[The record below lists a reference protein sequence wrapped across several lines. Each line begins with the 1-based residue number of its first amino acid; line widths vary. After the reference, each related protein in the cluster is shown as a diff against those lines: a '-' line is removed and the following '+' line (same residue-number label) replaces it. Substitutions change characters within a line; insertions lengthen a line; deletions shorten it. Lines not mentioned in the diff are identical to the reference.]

1 MVVNKMEFLDKLT
14 KEALDFDY
22 ILSNIKTI
30 TPYGKSYK
38 ENLRPFLPGRER
50 ELIEELSKVERV
62 MKHIEN
68 REFKRKLNDILYHIK
83 DLRHSVRRAMEG
95 NVLSEVE
102 LFEIKIFL
110 YLIRDLEKLIKKF
123 GVDDLPDIEIK
134 RIEVLEEL
142 LDPEDTGLWTFYI
155 YDCYSKELQ
164 RLRKS
169 KRENENHIKSE
180 VKKLKDKIQK
190 DLKLDI
196 RPDGTLVISKE
207 DIDTLESIEFHPHL
221 SYVSETYMN
230 IKFKIKPT
238 DEINSL
244 EKRQHYIKERE
255 EEEEFAIREKL
266 SHEIANN
273 RKALIRNMASIGKLD
288 LILGKAQYAMDI
300 NGVRPEIIEDHHISI
315 IDGRHPKVEEHLQHR
330 GLGFTPITVELNK
343 GVTCITGANMG
354 GKTISLKLVGLL
366 TAMAQY
372 GLFVPAKKATFGLSN
387 FISASIGD
395 MQSADEGLSTFG
407 GEIKLVQEAIM
418 KSNNRGIILIDEL
431 ARGTNPE
438 EGYAISKAVVNR
450 LKGENSIT
458 LITTHYDNIANLDG
472 VVHLQVIGLSKI
484 DFDILDRE
492 LKDVDID
499 KMDIINRY
507 MDYRLK
513 VVERNS
519 EVPKDAINIARL
531 MGLEEGI
538 IHVAEEILEKK

>member
-30 TPYGKSYK
+30 TPYGNTYK
-38 ENLRPFLPGRER
+38 ENLRPFLPGDES
-50 ELIEELSKVERV
+50 ELIEELDKVERV
-62 MKHIEN
+62 IRHIEN
-68 REFKRKLNDILYHIK
+68 REFKRKLDDILHHVK
-83 DLRHSVRRAMEG
+83 DLRHSIRRTMEG
-95 NVLSEVE
+95 NVLTEVE
-102 LFEIKIFL
+102 LFEIKTFL
-110 YLIRDLEKLIKKF
+110 YLVRDLEKLIKQF
-123 GVDDLPDIEIK
+123 GIDDIPNIEIK
-134 RIEVLEEL
+134 RVEVLEEL

-155 YDCYSKELQ
+155 YDCYSEELQ
-164 RLRKS
+164 RLRKD
-169 KRENENHIKSE
+169 KRDNEKKIKVE
-180 VKKLKDKIQK
+180 VKKLKEKIQK
-190 DLKLDI
+190 DLELDL
-196 RPDGTLVISKE
+196 RPDGTLIISKE
-207 DIDTLESIEFHPHL
+207 DIDKLESIEIHPHL

-230 IKFKIKPT
+230 VKFKIKPT
-238 DEINSL
+238 DEMNRL
-244 EKRQHYIKERE
+244 EKRQYYIKERE
-255 EEEEFAIREKL
+255 EEEEFIIRKKL
-266 SHEIANN
+266 SHKISNN

-288 LILGKAQYAMDI
+288 LILGKAQYAKDI
-300 NGVRPEIIEDHHISI
+300 DGVRPEIKNDHYIKI
-315 IDGRHPKVEEHLQHR
+315 VDGRHPKVEEYLKHK
-330 GLGFTPITVELNK
+330 GLEFTPITVKLNR

-458 LITTHYDNIANLDG
+458 LITTHYDNIANIDG
-472 VVHLQVIGLSKI
+472 VVHLQVVGLSKI

-513 VVERNS
+513 VVERTS

-531 MGLEEGI
+531 MGLEEEI